1 MSDELF
7 SLRPAVGK
15 DRELIDAYAYAEGMD
30 RLPSLGDVTVA
41 ANANDECVGFLRLAF
56 SDAGVAHVNPV
67 VVYGTWRGYGVGRAL
82 MEDAL
87 DRCGELRLV
96 ARGSSVG
103 FYRTLGFSD
112 IAWDDIAPGV
122 TEDCE
127 HCDFRDEC
135 GPVPMAAVAAR
146 L

>member
-7 SLRPAVGK
+7 TLRPAADK
-15 DRELIDAYAYAEGMD
+15 DRGLIDAYAYAEGMD
-30 RLPSLGDVTVA
+30 RIPSLENVTVA
-41 ANANDECVGFLRLAF
+41 ANAEDECVGFLRLAF

-67 VVYGTWRGYGVGRAL
+67 VVYGAWRGYGVGRAL

-87 DRCGELRLV
+87 ARCGELRLV

-103 FYRTLGFSD
+103 FYRALGFSEVPWED
-112 IAWDDIAPGV
+112 IATYV

-127 HCDFRDEC
+127 HCDLRDEC
-135 GPVPMAAVAAR
+135 EPVPMAKVAHS
-146 L
+146 